1 MHTKVFSCH
10 LFQIPLGVIPKNE
23 NSREGMIDIMENLHA
38 YVPIAPSSGD
48 VEEKHLKKVLF
59 GGDQLTVARARTAQH
74 TRINSDS
81 HSNALH
87 GLVPFAADWHAEF
100 NLMEV

>member
-1 MHTKVFSCH
+1 
-10 LFQIPLGVIPKNE
+10 
-23 NSREGMIDIMENLHA
+23 MIEIMENLHA

-81 HSNALH
+81 HSDALH
-87 GLVPFAADWHAEF
+87 GLVPFAADWHAEL